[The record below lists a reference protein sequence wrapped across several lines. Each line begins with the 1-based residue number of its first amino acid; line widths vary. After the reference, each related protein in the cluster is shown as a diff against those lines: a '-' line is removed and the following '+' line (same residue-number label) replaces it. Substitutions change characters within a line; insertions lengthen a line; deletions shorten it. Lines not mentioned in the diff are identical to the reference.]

1 LHTCYTE
8 LKNSCIAW
16 RAGNAEHLVEISAKQ
31 RDVAEQECQ
40 LYAALRTLGHALA
53 PPQRDPLTGAAPTT
67 SEAGGGMDR
76 AASSGGVS
84 MSRASSSSVRE
95 AATADAFWELLKK
108 VDDIAPHVPHSE
120 LLLAAKADGLL
131 RLGK

>member
-1 LHTCYTE
+1 
-8 LKNSCIAW
+8 
-16 RAGNAEHLVEISAKQ
+16 
-31 RDVAEQECQ
+31 
-40 LYAALRTLGHALA
+40 
-53 PPQRDPLTGAAPTT
+53 
-67 SEAGGGMDR
+67 MDR
-76 AASSGGVS
+76 AASGGG
-84 MSRASSSSVRE
+84 MSRASSSSMRD

>member
-1 LHTCYTE
+1 M
-8 LKNSCIAW
+8 
-16 RAGNAEHLVEISAKQ
+16 
-31 RDVAEQECQ
+31 AEQECQ